1 MNDGILCSFYGKDD
15 DCCDVGC
22 DYISSSDVPTIIR
35 YCSADYR
42 SCQRYQELAHRFS
55 ISHQPTA
62 PVAGETPGLRTS
74 RPSVQFEEPLIKP
87 FRVKWS
93 LPSLWHQVATRSV
106 LESAP
111 LVRQRRISRPV
122 VSGRIRQIST
132 APVSGPAQSS
142 ASIGFL
148 GFGVATVLLSAQ
160 VSGFLPL
167 APLLATMSI
176 FYAGLAQVI
185 SGALEWR
192 RNNVFGATAFMS
204 FGLFCLA
211 SVWVAVMTHTGM
223 APAPSG
229 AATAACLGLLSL
241 VSGTLFFGALRIEKI
256 WRLFS
261 ALLTLSLVLLTF
273 GYGMDV
279 PGIKPVAGFGGIVT
293 GTLAVGTGLVQFY
306 KSMYSRR
313 GLVPVPSLQE
323 LAKSSMV

>member
-55 ISHQPTA
+55 ISPQA
-62 PVAGETPGLRTS
+62 KEKIAGETSGLRQS
-74 RPSVQFEEPLIKP
+74 RPSIQFEEPLIKP
-87 FRVKWS
+87 FKVKWS

-111 LVRQRRISRPV
+111 LVRQRRIARPV
-122 VSGRIRQIST
+122 VSERIRQIST

-148 GFGVATVLLSAQ
+148 GFGVATLLLSLQ
-160 VSGFLPL
+160 VGGFFS
-167 APLLATMSI
+167 LATLLTTMII

-211 SVWVAVMTHTGM
+211 SVLVAVMTRTGM

-229 AATAACLGLLSL
+229 PATAACLGLLGL

-273 GYGMDV
+273 GYAMDG

-293 GTLAVGTGLVQFY
+293 GILAICTGLVQFF
-306 KSMYSRR
+306 KTMYGRR
-313 GLVPVPSLQE
+313 GLMPVPSLQE